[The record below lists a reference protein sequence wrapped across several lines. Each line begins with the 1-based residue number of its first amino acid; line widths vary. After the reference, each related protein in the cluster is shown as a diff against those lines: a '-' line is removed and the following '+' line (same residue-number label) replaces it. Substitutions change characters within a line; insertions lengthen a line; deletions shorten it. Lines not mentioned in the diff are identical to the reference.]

1 MDMRI
6 ILTIYLLLQIE
17 YKKNC
22 EKVLSLGEITT
33 FHANRRGALFPL
45 SPKSA
50 VITEGFADKYQQFFP
65 LEAK

>member
-1 MDMRI
+1 MQI

-17 YKKNC
+17 YKKNY
-22 EKVLSLGEITT
+22 EKVLSLGEITA

-45 SPKSA
+45 SPKAA
-50 VITEGFADKYQQFFP
+50 VITEGFADKYQQFSP